1 MAKKVVLAGA
11 CRTAIGK
18 MGGALSNTPAAEL
31 GSIVIKEALN
41 RAGVKPEQVD
51 EVLMG
56 CVIQAAQGQN
66 VARQASIKAG
76 LPIEVPAV
84 TLNVVCGS
92 GLKCVNEAAT
102 MILAGQADI
111 VVAGGMEN
119 MSMAPYA
126 MTKARFGYRMNNA
139 TIIDTMVNDALT
151 DAFNHYHMMITA
163 ENVCEKYGLTR
174 EELDEFSA
182 NSQQKCEK
190 AIAEG
195 KFDDEIVPVPVKVKK
210 ETVMFAKDEG
220 PRPGTTA
227 ESLSKLKCC
236 SGKEGGLVTAG
247 NASGINDGAAAIV
260 VMSEEKAKELAVR
273 VADTGTKIVS
283 GMEGLL
289 EIAVM
294 EGYEILVT
302 AVVGMIGIRPTMA
315 AIEAGK
321 DIALANKETLVTAG
335 HLIIPLVKEKKVRLL
350 PVDSEHSAIFQCL
363 NGEHGNKIEKILL
376 TASGGPFRGWTREQM
391 KSVQVEDAL
400 KHPNWTMG
408 RKITIDSSTMVNKGL
423 EVMEA
428 RWLFGVEMDQVQVVV
443 QPQSVIHS
451 MVEYEDGAV
460 IAQLGT
466 PDMKLPIQYA
476 LYYPERRFL
485 AGDRLDFAKLAQIT
499 FEAPDFENFH
509 GLSLAYKAGRRGGTL
524 PTVFNAA
531 NERAVQKFLDREIGY
546 LTITDMIEAA
556 MEHHTVKENPT
567 VEEIL
572 AAEQE
577 TYDFIESRW

>member
-1 MAKKVVLAGA
+1 MKNIAV
-11 CRTAIGK
+11 
-18 MGGALSNTPAAEL
+18 L
-31 GSIVIKEALN
+31 GSTGSIGTQTLDVVRANPERLCVKALA
-41 RAGVKPEQVD
+41 AGHNITQLESQIREFHPQ
-51 EVLMG
+51 
-56 CVIQAAQGQN
+56 IAA
-66 VARQASIKAG
+66 VW
-76 LPIEVPAV
+76 
-84 TLNVVCGS
+84 
-92 GLKCVNEAAT
+92 
-102 MILAGQADI
+102 D
-111 VVAGGMEN
+111 
-119 MSMAPYA
+119 
-126 MTKARFGYRMNNA
+126 
-139 TIIDTMVNDALT
+139 
-151 DAFNHYHMMITA
+151 
-163 ENVCEKYGLTR
+163 
-174 EELDEFSA
+174 
-182 NSQQKCEK
+182 
-190 AIAEG
+190 
-195 KFDDEIVPVPVKVKK
+195 
-210 ETVMFAKDEG
+210 
-220 PRPGTTA
+220 
-227 ESLSKLKCC
+227 
-236 SGKEGGLVTAG
+236 
-247 NASGINDGAAAIV
+247 
-260 VMSEEKAKELAVR
+260 EEKAKELR
-273 VADTGTKIVS
+273 ICTADLPVKIVS

-289 EIAVM
+289 EIAQM
-294 EGYEILVT
+294 EEAEVLVT
-302 AVVGMIGIRPTMA
+302 AIVGMIGIRPTIA
-315 AIEAGK
+315 AIKAGK

-335 HLIIPLVKEKKVRLL
+335 HIIMSLAKEKHVRIL
-350 PVDSEHSAIFQCL
+350 PVDSEHSAIFQSL
-363 NGEHGNKIEKILL
+363 NGETGNNIHKILL
-376 TASGGPFRGWTREQM
+376 TASGGPFRGWTRGQM

>member
-1 MAKKVVLAGA
+1 MKKI
-11 CRTAIGK
+11 AI
-18 MGGALSNTPAAEL
+18 L
-31 GSIVIKEALN
+31 GSTGSIGTQTLEVV
-41 RAGVKPEQVD
+41 RANKD
-51 EVLMG
+51 
-56 CVIQAAQGQN
+56 
-66 VARQASIKAG
+66 
-76 LPIEVPAV
+76 IEVTA
-84 TLNVVCGS
+84 LAAGS
-92 GLKCVNEAAT
+92 N
-102 MILAGQADI
+102 
-111 VVAGGMEN
+111 
-119 MSMAPYA
+119 
-126 MTKARFGYRMNNA
+126 
-139 TIIDTMVNDALT
+139 IDLL
-151 DAFNHYHMMITA
+151 
-163 ENVCEKYGLTR
+163 EKQIR
-174 EELDEFSA
+174 EFSP
-182 NSQQKCEK
+182 K
-190 AIAEG
+190 IAA
-195 KFDDEIVPVPVKVKK
+195 VW
-210 ETVMFAKDEG
+210 
-220 PRPGTTA
+220 
-227 ESLSKLKCC
+227 
-236 SGKEGGLVTAG
+236 
-247 NASGINDGAAAIV
+247 N
-260 VMSEEKAKELAVR
+260 EEKAKELKDRVR
-273 VADTGTKIVS
+273 DLDIRVES
-283 GMEGLL
+283 GMDGLL
-289 EIAVM
+289 AVATELGAEIV
-294 EGYEILVT
+294 VT
-302 AVVGMIGIRPTMA
+302 AVVGMIGIRPTIA
-315 AIEAGK
+315 AMNAGK

-335 HLIIPLVKEKKVRLL
+335 HIIMSLAKEKHVRIL
-350 PVDSEHSAIFQCL
+350 PVDSEHSAIFQSL
-363 NGEHGNKIEKILL
+363 NGETGNKIHKILL

-391 KSVQVEDAL
+391 KGVQVEDAL

-524 PTVFNAA
+524 PTVFNVA